1 MNFQDIKTRAQKDF
15 LWDDNTAT
23 NDKLNRTI
31 NEGLRRFVRET
42 LCLHDVSTLTTAA
55 GTAAY
60 PLPADSLNPPN
71 VHQVIWDK
79 YVLHPMSY
87 LETRDLNSYLHT
99 SGSPTSFYF
108 NNGQLCLYP
117 VPDSAKELKIVYYN
131 KPAELSADDDVPE
144 IPEEFHE
151 ALANYAA
158 YQIMRSDR
166 GALAETM
173 NAADFHEH
181 EFTEAIRRCRA
192 AMWHTQNDVLDV
204 IG

>member
-1 MNFQDIKTRAQKDF
+1 MNLSEIRTRAQHDF
-15 LWDDNTAT
+15 LWDDDMAT
-23 NDKLNRTI
+23 QDKLDRTI

-42 LCLHDVSTLTTAA
+42 LCLYDTYTTTSVS

-60 PLPADSLNPPN
+60 SLPADSLNPPK
-71 VHQVIWDK
+71 VHHVMYDDH
-79 YVLHPMSY
+79 VLEPMNY
-87 LETRDLNSYLHT
+87 LETRDLNPFLT
-99 SGSPTSFYF
+99 NTGTPLGFYI
-108 NNGQLCLYP
+108 NGNQVYLYP
-117 VPDSAKELKIVYYN
+117 VPDSAKELKIVYYK

-166 GALAETM
+166 GALSETI

-181 EFTEAIRRCRA
+181 EYNEAIRRCRA
-192 AMWHTQNDVLDV
+192 AMWQTQNDVLDV

>member
-1 MNFQDIKTRAQKDF
+1 MNFQDIKIRAQKDF

-42 LCLHDVSTLTTAA
+42 LCLNDTFVTTTAA
-55 GTAAY
+55 GIAAY
-60 PLPADSLNPPN
+60 TLPADSLNPPK
-71 VHQVIWDK
+71 VHQVTWDC
-79 YVLHPMSY
+79 YVLHPMTY
-87 LETRDLNSYLHT
+87 LETRDLNSYLHST
-99 SGSPTSFYF
+99 GSPSSFYIDENKVF
-108 NNGQLCLYP
+108 LYP
-117 VPDSAKELKIVYYN
+117 IPDSAKEMNIVYYK
-131 KPAELSADDDVPE
+131 KPATLSADDDVPE

-166 GALAETM
+166 GALSETI
-173 NAADFHEH
+173 NAADFHER
-181 EFTEAIRRCRA
+181 EFSEAIRRCRA
-192 AMWHTQNDVLDV
+192 AMWHSQNDVLDV